1 MAGITANKT
10 KFTWDSYEVVDL
22 LSISGPNV
30 SVATIDTTAIS
41 ISDANPA
48 KTYVK
53 GIIDNGD
60 LSVDIAWQP
69 DVTAY
74 NALANKVIG
83 EVKEWE
89 IVWSDASVTSGS
101 GILTGFTPTG
111 SLDDKVTASLSIKIT
126 GPVTWPTS

>member
-10 KFTWDSYEVVDL
+10 KFTWDDYAIVDL

-30 SVATIDTTAIS
+30 SVATIDTTSIS
-41 ISDANPA
+41 ITDANPS

-53 GIIDNGD
+53 GLIDNGD

-69 DVTAY
+69 DVTEY
-74 NALANKVIG
+74 NALANKVDG
-83 EVKEWE
+83 SVAAWE
-89 IVWSDASVTSGS
+89 IVWSDASVTSGN

-111 SLDDKVTASLSIKIT
+111 SLDDKVTASLSIKVT
-126 GPVTWPTS
+126 GAVSWPS

>member
-10 KFTWDSYEVVDL
+10 KFTWAGYAIVDL

-41 ISDANPA
+41 ITDANPA
-48 KTYVK
+48 KTYTK
-53 GIIDNGD
+53 GLIDNGD

-69 DVTAY
+69 AVAGY
-74 NALANKVIG
+74 NTLAQGVDGSVAAWSIT
-83 EVKEWE
+83 
-89 IVWSDASVTSGS
+89 WSDASVTSGN

-111 SLDDKVTASLSIKIT
+111 SLDDKVTASLSIKVT
-126 GPVTWPTS
+126 GAVSWPT

>member
-10 KFTWDSYEVVDL
+10 KFTWDSYDVVDL
-22 LSISGPNV
+22 LSISGPSV

-48 KTYVK
+48 KTYKK

-69 DVTAY
+69 AVAGY
-74 NALANKVIG
+74 NTLAGSVDG
-83 EVKEWE
+83 SVASWE
-89 IVWSDASVTSGS
+89 ILWSDGSETSGN

-111 SLDDKVTASLSIKIT
+111 SLDDKVTASLSIKVT
-126 GPVTWPTS
+126 GAVSWPT